1 MPSLLLEIG
10 AEELPAAA
18 CYEAEAQLP
27 QLVRAH
33 LGVAPSEL
41 FIGPRRIGF
50 LAKDLSERTEDE
62 WVKGPPENLRDRA
75 AAGFAKKHGVSVEEL
90 EVRDVFVGVNGAG
103 HALRAAP

>member
-27 QLVRAH
+27 ELVHAH
-33 LGVAPSEL
+33 LGVAPSQL

-50 LAKDLSERTEDE
+50 LAENLSERTEDE
-62 WVKGPPENLRDRA
+62 WVKGPPESLRDRA
-75 AAGFAKKHGVSVEEL
+75 AAGFADSTRTATPSCGIPACGRASA
-90 EVRDVFVGVNGAG
+90 R
-103 HALRAAP
+103 LRRSRPL